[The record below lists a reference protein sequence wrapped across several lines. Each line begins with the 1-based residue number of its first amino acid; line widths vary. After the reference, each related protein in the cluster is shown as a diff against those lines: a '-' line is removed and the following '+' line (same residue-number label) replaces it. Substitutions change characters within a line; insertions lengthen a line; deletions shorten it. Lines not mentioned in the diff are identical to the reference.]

1 MSGLNERKELL
12 SSVRE
17 RRKGANES
25 VEKKELPDLFTKC
38 KGCEVPLDLARFR
51 RNLRVCPHCGEYH
64 EMRGTERLDYLL
76 DDGYRIVRFGT
87 RTRDPISFP
96 DYPRKLGQIS
106 EATELKEAITVA
118 VGAIREY
125 PICVAVLEPS
135 FLMGSMGTFLG
146 EELTRAFEYAGK
158 KKMPMLVVT
167 ASGGARMQEG
177 IFSLM
182 QMAKTAA
189 AAEQFS
195 EEGLLYISLLT
206 HPTMGGVSASFAFLA
221 DIILAEPN
229 ALIGFAGPRV
239 IEQTMKQ
246 KLPEGFQRAEKL
258 AECGFVDAVVDRT
271 EQRELLATLLKLH
284 GRKR

>member
-1 MSGLNERKELL
+1 MSVLNDRKKLL

-17 RRKGANES
+17 RRKGAVES
-25 VEKKELPDLFTKC
+25 SEKKELPDLFTKC
-38 KGCEVPLDLARFR
+38 KNCESTLELARFR
-51 RNLRVCPHCGEYH
+51 RTLSVCPHCGEYH
-64 EMRGTERLDYLL
+64 EMRGTDRFEYLL
-76 DDGYRIVRFGT
+76 DDGYRLVRFGT
-87 RTRDPISFP
+87 RTKNPIDFP

-106 EATELKEAITVA
+106 EATELKEALTVA
-118 VGAIREY
+118 VGAIREC

-158 KKMPMLVVT
+158 KKLPMLVIT

-189 AAEQFS
+189 AVEAFS
-195 EEGLLYISLLT
+195 EKGLLYISLLT
-206 HPTMGGVSASFAFLA
+206 NPTMGGVSASFAFLA
-221 DIILAEPN
+221 DIVLAEPN

-258 AECGFVDAVVDRT
+258 AECGFVDVVAGRT
-271 EQRELLATLLKLH
+271 EQRELLATILKLH